1 MIYGI
6 ILAAGEAKRM
16 GEVKLTLPLG
26 DKKIIEWVLLAVKF
40 APLDKYYLVVR
51 PTDEEII
58 EIGKKWGAKII
69 VNPEYKTGMS
79 SSIRKAI
86 TKISP
91 ENLEG
96 FFIILADQ
104 PFINSSLFYK
114 MLKLFTPG
122 QREIIVPFYQEQPRN
137 PVFFDGYWRD
147 ELLKISGDV
156 GGKTLIKANPE
167 KIKRFKVNQEYVF
180 FDIDVQKDYEE
191 AKAIFTFLHKKG
203 KI

>member
-6 ILAAGEAKRM
+6 ILAAGETKRM

-26 DKKIIEWVLLAVKF
+26 DKKIIEWVLFAVKF

-51 PTDEEII
+51 PQDEEII
-58 EIGKKWGAKII
+58 ETGKKWGAEII

-79 SSIRKAI
+79 SSIRKAL

-104 PFINSSLFYK
+104 PFIHSSLLYK
-114 MLKLFTPG
+114 MLRAFTPA
-122 QREIIVPFYQEQPRN
+122 QKEIIVPFYQEQSGN

-147 ELLKISGDV
+147 ELLKVSGDV
-156 GGKTLIKANPE
+156 GGKGLIKANPE
-167 KIKRFKVNQEYVF
+167 KIKRFKVTQEYTF
-180 FDIDVQKDYEE
+180 LDVDWEKDYEE
-191 AKAIFTFLHKKG
+191 AKKVFAYLHKKG
-203 KI
+203 KM